1 MAAEEKLNKH
11 ATHRIVLTQCGHRFF
26 TSGRPFHDR
35 CFDQSDTSCSEERG
49 KGIHIS
55 RFNREE
61 GCRERE
67 RFSEKK
73 NRAIFFFQ
81 FFTQFSTSMNFVTC
95 NASNF

>member
-73 NRAIFFFQ
+73 QGEKTER
-81 FFTQFSTSMNFVTC
+81 FSFSSFLHNFPLP
-95 NASNF
+95 